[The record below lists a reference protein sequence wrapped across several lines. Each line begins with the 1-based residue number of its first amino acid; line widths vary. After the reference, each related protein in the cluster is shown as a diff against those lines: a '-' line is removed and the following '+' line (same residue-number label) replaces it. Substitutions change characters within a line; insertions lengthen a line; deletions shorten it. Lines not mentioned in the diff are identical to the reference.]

1 MQALSPATQ
10 PDSSTV
16 LTKAAVRAAALLE
29 LKGATLAK
37 VLGVSEPTVSR
48 IKKGETLIEPG
59 SREGE
64 SALLLIRL
72 YRSLDALVSNDGERR
87 KQWLRSYNRA
97 FNAVPRDYMQTVEGL
112 VRTVT
117 YLDGIRAA
125 I

>member
-1 MQALSPATQ
+1 MQALSPATH

-72 YRSLDALVSNDGERR
+72 YRSLDALVGNDGERR
-87 KQWLRSYNRA
+87 KQWLGSYNRA

-117 YLDGIRAA
+117 YLDGMRAA